1 MRKKNSFCSKNCVS
15 FLLTKDS
22 IFRRAAFNVHQYVAL
37 DLTNYL
43 LAFGNVFVGKVRDL
57 NQFFWQVS
65 TVNEIHSRFS
75 CLHCRHRNRR
85 ILQYSVFSVQWT
97 DIPIIYYN
105 LKHEQLRA
113 HSHSSFRSIVAR
125 TLHTSH
131 MFEEWKRI
139 FHVTLFCAAIEQTI
153 VCVCSQHSF
162 SIWFCSVSSFIFAG
176 IFRARCVCWFF
187 HSSFQFHSVFHVW
200 NANIWSVL
208 LGMLVSK

>member
-1 MRKKNSFCSKNCVS
+1 MIYNHRS
-15 FLLTKDS
+15 
-22 IFRRAAFNVHQYVAL
+22 H
-37 DLTNYL
+37 
-43 LAFGNVFVGKVRDL
+43 
-57 NQFFWQVS
+57 
-65 TVNEIHSRFS
+65 TVTCHCKCNESSSH
-75 CLHCRHRNRR
+75 LH
-85 ILQYSVFSVQWT
+85 
-97 DIPIIYYN
+97 IIYYN

-139 FHVTLFCAAIEQTI
+139 FHVTLFRAAIEQTV
-153 VCVCSQHSF
+153 VCVCVHNTLF
-162 SIWFCSVSSFIFAG
+162 LFDFALSVRFFFAG